1 MICVDTSVIL
11 AHLLAEDRSPHDSRS
26 AGAATRLGFA
36 LHPL

>member
-26 AGAATRLGFA
+26 ADTTRLGFA